1 MSTLVRNLI
10 RTAFYLDSVALM
22 RMSSEVSAL
31 NNVDEAVLMIGTDAN
46 KSIMR
51 DAALLTDDGQNA
63 TSRDLIVAIRAGDE
77 AALAARRLQLR
88 LSGPE
93 TDARMRMISG

>member
-77 AALAARRLQLR
+77 AALAEAFAAARN
-88 LSGPE
+88 SG
-93 TDARMRMISG
+93 RG